1 MVVVFHRKDKL
12 TFTTQ
17 AIDSCCLTC
26 IDVGVEV
33 YFRDLQHRLS
43 PVDLSFTMVSNE
55 IDYVGRPP
63 KTFGGG
69 NNRWGPRRICMY
81 VLDMPTPWDEV

>member
-55 IDYVGRPP
+55 IDYVGHQDLWWWEQSVGSQ
-63 KTFGGG
+63 KD
-69 NNRWGPRRICMY
+69 MY
-81 VLDMPTPWDEV
+81 VCVGYAHSMG